1 MVTSI
6 PADETAD
13 LTADWWIPAPDVE
26 DSSLIV
32 AALEVGNCDGTAN
45 FDYGADDDYINDLFE
60 SYDMSMSDAAD
71 ADV

>member
-1 MVTSI
+1 M
-6 PADETAD
+6 
-13 LTADWWIPAPDVE
+13 E

-32 AALEVGNCDGTAN
+32 AALEIGNRDIAVD